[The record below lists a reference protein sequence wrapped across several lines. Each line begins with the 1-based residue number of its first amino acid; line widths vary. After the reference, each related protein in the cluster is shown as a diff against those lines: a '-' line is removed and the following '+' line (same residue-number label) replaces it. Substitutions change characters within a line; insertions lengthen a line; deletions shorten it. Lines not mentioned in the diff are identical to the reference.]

1 MSSRYLVRGIVSAF
15 LDYDR
20 SLWTQ
25 LFAERR
31 ATARRNRHRTLPLF
45 EDEGLRKAGLSAG
58 RISGR
63 PAIFAGGTGGE
74 PRVPR
79 RNLTQGNQG
88 EPMRQIWIVKSGRP
102 EALVV
107 KEAPDP
113 QPKGNEVRIH
123 VELIGVN
130 FADIMGRMGI
140 YPDLPPL
147 PVVVGY
153 EVAGRVDVVGTSA
166 DPVWLGRDV
175 FALTRFGGYSDVI
188 CVPDKQV
195 FARPVDMSADEG
207 AAFPLNYLTA
217 WQLVVVMGGLKRG
230 ETVLIHSA
238 GGGVGIAAT
247 QIALHIGAKV
257 IGVASASKH
266 DKLKALGVE
275 HLIDQRREDFE
286 ARTREITAGRGVE
299 LVLDAVGGDSL
310 KKGYRLL
317 APTGRLGMFGLSS
330 AANAK
335 ERDLLNM
342 FKTLANMPWFN
353 FTPTALINSNKGAF
367 GVNLGHMWGEV
378 DRMRGWMDELLDLRS
393 RGIVRPK
400 IDRTFRF
407 DEAPLAHHYIQ
418 DRKNVG
424 KVLLKPGI

>member
-1 MSSRYLVRGIVSAF
+1 
-15 LDYDR
+15 
-20 SLWTQ
+20 
-25 LFAERR
+25 
-31 ATARRNRHRTLPLF
+31 
-45 EDEGLRKAGLSAG
+45 
-58 RISGR
+58 
-63 PAIFAGGTGGE
+63 
-74 PRVPR
+74 
-79 RNLTQGNQG
+79 
-88 EPMRQIWIVKSGRP
+88 MRQIWIVKPGRP

-113 QPKGNEVRIH
+113 EPQAGEVRIR
-123 VELIGVN
+123 VEASGIN

-153 EVAGRVDVVGTSA
+153 EVAGRVDVAGPSV
-166 DPVWLGRDV
+166 DPAWVGRDV
-175 FALTRFGGYSDVI
+175 FALTRFGGYSDVV
-188 CVPDKQV
+188 CAPAKQV
-195 FARPVDMSADEG
+195 FARPADMTAEEG
-207 AAFPLNYLTA
+207 AALPVNYLTA

-266 DKLKALGVE
+266 AELLALGVDQ
-275 HLIDQRREDFE
+275 LIDQRREDFE
-286 ARTREITAGRGVE
+286 ARARDITAGRGVE

-317 APTGRLGMFGLSS
+317 APTGRLGTFGLSS

-342 FKTLANMPWFN
+342 FKTLASTPWLA
-353 FTPTALINSNKGAF
+353 FTPVALLNANKGVF

-378 DRMRGWMDELLDLRS
+378 DRMRGWMDDLLDLRHK
-393 RGIVRPK
+393 GVVRPK
-400 IDRTFRF
+400 IARTFRF
-407 DEAPLAHHYIQ
+407 DEAPQAHHYIQ

-424 KVLLKPGI
+424 KVLLKP